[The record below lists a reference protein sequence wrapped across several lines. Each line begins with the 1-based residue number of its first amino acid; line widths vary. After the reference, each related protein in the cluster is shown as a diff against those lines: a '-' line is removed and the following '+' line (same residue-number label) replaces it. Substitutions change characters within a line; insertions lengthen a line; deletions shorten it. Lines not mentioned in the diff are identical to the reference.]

1 MVGYMRHPQSSGPQ
15 EQPWST
21 IVQFHRN
28 DLAGWLT
35 PQASSY
41 LAVWSCT
48 TMVGPIWP
56 VHCMSKSKPRRKG
69 TPCLAADMAIAL
81 PSTSHLHTSQPSGE
95 IASLYSVKSSLTRM
109 RQTETPAQSFQTERP
124 TAARW
129 TRWSIVWPGVG
140 KSPEGVRQM
149 FCVPS
154 GVTQFGVI
162 RQIECVRRAP
172 TPRDVV
178 CPRRAGRWTP
188 RCAGSGRRWRC
199 CRSPPARG
207 APPRGRE
214 ISARA
219 APPPSRLHWGAAR
232 SRTRALRVAV
242 RT

>member
-81 PSTSHLHTSQPSGE
+81 PYTSHLHDAQPTGE
-95 IASLYSVKSSLTRM
+95 IASLCDSCNVMSSLTRV
-109 RQTETPAQSFQTERP
+109 RQTETPARCLQKKRP

-129 TRWSIVWPGVG
+129 SRRATVWPAVG
-140 KSPEGVRQM
+140 EGVRQM
-149 FCVPS
+149 CCVPS
-154 GVTQFGVI
+154 GLTHVGDV
-162 RQIECVRRAP
+162 RQIACVRRAP
-172 TPRDVV
+172 TP
-178 CPRRAGRWTP
+178 GRSL
-188 RCAGSGRRWRC
+188 A
-199 CRSPPARG
+199 
-207 APPRGRE
+207 
-214 ISARA
+214 
-219 APPPSRLHWGAAR
+219 LHN
-232 SRTRALRVAV
+232 
-242 RT
+242 